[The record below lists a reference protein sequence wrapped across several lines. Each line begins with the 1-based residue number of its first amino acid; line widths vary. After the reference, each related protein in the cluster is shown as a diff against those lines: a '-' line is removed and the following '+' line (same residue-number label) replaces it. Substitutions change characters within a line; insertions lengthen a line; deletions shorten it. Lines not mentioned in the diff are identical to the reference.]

1 MKSRRRRCFL
11 KSPAETDSLRVTF
24 WGVRGS
30 IPPPGYDTSR
40 YGGNTVCIE
49 LRFLGCGRILI
60 VDAGSGIR
68 RLGDDLLSRSGESA
82 GLAVDLLLSLTHLD
96 HILGLPFFG
105 PLYRRDTRLTLYGP
119 TISPEERLEQ
129 VIGGQLSY
137 RYFPVR
143 QVELAAQITYVDLRE
158 GVYDLGDGISLTATY
173 LNHPLLCMGYRF
185 EWRGR
190 SVCTAFDTEPFRNL
204 FVTDPEDPT
213 YDEIM
218 ALEGEQAAREA
229 GLRMRSFFNGADL
242 LIHDGQY
249 TEQEYGA
256 GRTGWG
262 HSSVEQA
269 VMAAEAAGC
278 RRLALIHHDPMRTD
292 ADLDVLSQRYSGVR
306 PESGLDVCFAREGLS
321 ITL

>member
-1 MKSRRRRCFL
+1 M
-11 KSPAETDSLRVTF
+11 KSPAADDRLQVRF

-30 IPPPGYDTSR
+30 IPTPGHETSR
-40 YGGNTVCIE
+40 YGGNTLCVE
-49 LRFLGCGRILI
+49 LGLPGCGRSII

-68 RLGDDLLSRSGESA
+68 QLGDDLLSRSVPPG
-82 GLAVDLLLSLTHLD
+82 GLALDLLLSHTHLD

-105 PLYRRDTRLTLYGP
+105 PLYRHDTRINVYGP
-119 TISPEERLEQ
+119 TISPEDCLEE
-129 VIGGQLSY
+129 VIGGQLCY

-143 QVELAAQITYVDLRE
+143 QTELAARISYVDLRE
-158 GVYDLGDGISLTATY
+158 GVFDLGDGITLTATY

-185 EWRGR
+185 DWCGR

-204 FVTDPEDPT
+204 FVTDPDDPA

-229 GLRMRSFFNGADL
+229 GQRMQSFFSSADL

-249 TEQEYGA
+249 TEEEYRA
-256 GRTGWG
+256 GRAGWG
-262 HSSVEQA
+262 HSSIEQA
-269 VMAAEAAGC
+269 IRAAEAAGC

-292 ADLDVLSQRYSGVR
+292 AAIDALSGRYSGVR

-321 ITL
+321 IAL

>member
-1 MKSRRRRCFL
+1 L
-11 KSPAETDSLRVTF
+11 KSPPDSEPLKVTF

-30 IPPPGYDTSR
+30 IPTPGYETSR
-40 YGGNTVCIE
+40 YGGNTLCVE
-49 LRFLGCGRILI
+49 LGIPGCGRTLVI
-60 VDAGSGIR
+60 DAGSGIR
-68 RLGDDLLSRSGESA
+68 RLGDDLLARLGRNSE
-82 GLAVDLLLSLTHLD
+82 LAVDLLLSHTHLD

-119 TISPEERLEQ
+119 VISPEDRLEQ

-143 QVELAAQITYVDLRE
+143 QVELAAQIAYVDLRE
-158 GVYDLGDGISLTATY
+158 GVYDLGDGIALTATY
-173 LNHPLLCMGYRF
+173 LNHPLLCMGYRID
-185 EWRGR
+185 WGGR

-204 FVTDPEDPT
+204 FVTDPQDPA

-218 ALEGEQAAREA
+218 AIEGEQAAREA
-229 GLRMRSFFNGADL
+229 GLRMRAFFRDADL

-249 TEQEYGA
+249 TEREYRA
-256 GRTGWG
+256 GRAGWG

-269 VMAAEAAGC
+269 VAAAEAAGC

-292 ADLDVLSQRYSGVR
+292 ADLDALSRQYGGPR
-306 PESGLDVCFAREGLS
+306 PESGLEVCFAREGLS

>member
-1 MKSRRRRCFL
+1 M
-11 KSPAETDSLRVTF
+11 TF

-30 IPPPGYDTSR
+30 IPTPGYETSR
-40 YGGNTVCIE
+40 YGGNTLCVE
-49 LRFLGCGRILI
+49 LGFPACGRTLVI
-60 VDAGSGIR
+60 DAGSGIR
-68 RLGDDLLSRSGESA
+68 RLGDDLLARPGGSA
-82 GLAVDLLLSLTHLD
+82 GLALDLLLSHTHLD

-119 TISPEERLEQ
+119 VISPDDRLEQ

-143 QVELAAQITYVDLRE
+143 QVELAAHITYVDLRE
-158 GVYDLGDGISLTATY
+158 GVYDLGDGIALTATY
-173 LNHPLLCMGYRF
+173 LNHPLLCMGYRID
-185 EWRGR
+185 WRGR

-204 FVTDPEDPT
+204 FVSDPADPD

-229 GLRMRSFFNGADL
+229 GLRMHAFFRDADL

-249 TEQEYGA
+249 TDPEYWA
-256 GRTGWG
+256 GRSGWG

-269 VMAAEAAGC
+269 VAAAEAAGC
-278 RRLALIHHDPMRTD
+278 RQLALIHHDPMRTD
-292 ADLDVLSQRYSGVR
+292 ADLDALARQHGGPR
-306 PESGLDVCFAREGLS
+306 PASGLEVCFAREGLS
-321 ITL
+321 IVL